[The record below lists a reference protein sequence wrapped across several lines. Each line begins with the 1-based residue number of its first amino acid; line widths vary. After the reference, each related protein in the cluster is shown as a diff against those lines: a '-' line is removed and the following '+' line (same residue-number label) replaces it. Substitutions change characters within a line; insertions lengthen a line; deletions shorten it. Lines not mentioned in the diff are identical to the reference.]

1 MIAGRHTLPAMSRKP
16 PANALTVASD
26 ERAHAKAAG
35 LVYVCD
41 ADEGFTR
48 RRRGKS
54 FQYLGLD
61 GKRITDEDVL
71 GRIRSLAIPPAYTQV
86 WICANPR
93 GHLQATGRDARARK
107 QYRYHVRWRS
117 TRDLGKFTRILEFG
131 AALPGLRRRLRKDLM
146 LPGLPREKVLAL
158 VVSLLEETMIRI
170 GNDAYARE
178 NNSFGLTTLRSRHVA
193 IRKDRIEFHFRG
205 KSGQWRDVL
214 LDDRRLVKAVRR
226 VQHLPGQRLFQYVDD
241 EGKRQPVDSGMV
253 NDYLREV
260 TGGEFT
266 AKDFRTWGGTVQAV
280 AVLAATAVPERGG
293 ERAVKATLAQ
303 AVKDVAAVLGNT
315 PAVCRASYIHPEVFS
330 GWLDGDLQR
339 RVPETAQ
346 HYPRKLET
354 LTLAFLR
361 RRLRAAKRSP

>member
-1 MIAGRHTLPAMSRKP
+1 MSRRP
-16 PANALTVASD
+16 PANALVVASD

-41 ADEGFTR
+41 TTEGFTR
-48 RRRGKS
+48 CRRGKH
-54 FQYLGLD
+54 FQYLGID

-71 GRIRSLAIPPAYTQV
+71 QRIRSLAIPPAYTQV

-107 QYRYHVRWRS
+107 QYRYHARWR
-117 TRDLGKFTRILEFG
+117 TERDRGKFTRILEFG
-131 AALPGLRRRLRKDLM
+131 EALPALRRRLRKDLA

-158 VVSLLEETMIRI
+158 VISLLEETMIRV
-170 GNDAYARE
+170 GNDTYAKE

-193 IRKDRIEFHFRG
+193 VRRDRIEFHFRG
-205 KSGQWRDVL
+205 KSGQSHDVVL
-214 LDDRRLVKAVRR
+214 SDRKLVKAVRR
-226 VQHLPGQRLFQYVDD
+226 VQELPGQRLFQYVDD
-241 EGKRQPVDSGMV
+241 DGTRQPIDSGMV
-253 NDYLREV
+253 NDYLRDA

-280 AVLAATAVPERGG
+280 AVLGATAFPVEGG

-303 AVKDVAAVLGNT
+303 AVKDVARVLGNT
-315 PAVCRASYIHPEVFS
+315 PAVCRASYIHPEVFT
-330 GWLDGDLQR
+330 GWADGELHR
-339 RVPETAQ
+339 RIPEASLR
-346 HYPRKLET
+346 YPRKLEA